1 MASVGKHC
9 ILELYGCP
17 HDRLNDK
24 ELILESLRR
33 SAERAGAT
41 WMGEVAHKFEP
52 QGVTALGLL
61 AESHISIHTWP
72 EIGYA
77 AADVFTCGTSCDPT
91 LACELLAEAMG
102 AERHTLTLLPRAT
115 QLRPREVSDVDAEDA
130 HMVSTEFPVSRS
142 DPDHRRRAPLMI
154 RHSVQEGLRTAPS

>member
-17 HDRLNDK
+17 SDALNDRD
-24 ELILESLRR
+24 LIVNALRQA
-33 SAERAGAT
+33 AERAGAT

-77 AADVFTCGTSCDPT
+77 AADVFTCGSSCDPV
-91 LACELLAEAMG
+91 LACELLAELMG
-102 AERHTLTLLPRAT
+102 ADRHTMTTLPRAT
-115 QLRPREVSDVDAEDA
+115 QLTPREVLHVNPDEA
-130 HMVSTEFPVSRS
+130 HMASTEGAVAPG
-142 DPDHRRRAPLMI
+142 APLRRPPMAI
-154 RHSVQEGLRTAPS
+154 RHSVHEIARTVNA

>member
-17 HDRLNDK
+17 SATLNDK
-24 ELILESLRR
+24 DLIVSVLRR

-41 WMGEVAHKFEP
+41 WLGEVAHKFDP

-77 AADVFTCGTSCDPT
+77 AADVFTCGSACDPA

-102 AERHTLTLLPRAT
+102 AERHTMTTLPRAT
-115 QLRPREVSDVDAEDA
+115 QLTPREVLHVDADDA
-130 HMVSTEFPVSRS
+130 HMESTDITRAAGVPL
-142 DPDHRRRAPLMI
+142 RRPPMAI
-154 RHSVQEGLRTAPS
+154 KHAVQEIARF

>member
-17 HDRLNDK
+17 SETLNDK
-24 ELILESLRR
+24 DLIVKVLRQ

-41 WMGEVAHKFEP
+41 WLGEVAHRFDP

-77 AADVFTCGTSCDPT
+77 AADVFTCGASCDPA
-91 LACELLAEAMG
+91 LACELLAQAMG
-102 AERHTLTLLPRAT
+102 AERHTMTTLPRAT
-115 QLRPREVSDVDAEDA
+115 QLTPREVLHIDADDA
-130 HMVSTEFPVSRS
+130 HMESTATPVS
-142 DPDHRRRAPLMI
+142 PEAPLRRPPMAI
-154 RHSVQEGLRTAPS
+154 RHSVQEIART